1 MLTKFA
7 PFRVLGKWP
16 ELDGR
21 AHIPEMISG
30 DRCRGR
36 DPESHKPLG
45 SWPQLG
51 CKPVFQIRFAD
62 ASVPRWGDNG
72 QFVQYV
78 LI

>member
-7 PFRVLGKWP
+7 PFWALGKCP

-36 DPESHKPLG
+36 DPESHKPLAADQ
-45 SWPQLG
+45 SFRLDLQMPLFLG
-51 CKPVFQIRFAD
+51 RGIM
-62 ASVPRWGDNG
+62 DN
-72 QFVQYV
+72 
-78 LI
+78 LSSMC